1 MLRLMFASLLTVA
14 TPVLA
19 AQTVNI
25 YNWADYVGG
34 DTLET
39 FQQQTGIAP
48 HYSTYPSNEALNT
61 QLNKGTP
68 AYDVVFP
75 SNHYLPRQIKAGVLQ
90 PLDRTRLPN
99 WKYLNPTLLRVLE
112 ANDPGN
118 RYGIP
123 YLWGSSGIGYNVD
136 KVRAVLGDDAPV
148 DSWALL
154 FKPGNIARLSQCGV
168 AMIDNG
174 PEMLPIA
181 LNYLGLPTHSTN
193 PADYR
198 QAQALL
204 MTMRPHVRYF
214 DSVKYGR
221 ELAEGKVCVVVGFS
235 GDVLQARSRAQ
246 EAGKGVKIA
255 YSIPREGSVIWFDM
269 AAIPANASNLS
280 AAYAYLNFLL
290 EPQVIA
296 DITNSMHYANGN
308 EGADDLVRPAIR
320 ADNTVYPS
328 AQVMSKLFT
337 LHELPPDIDQLRM
350 QLWQRFKAGAG
361 P

>member
-25 YNWADYVGG
+25 YNWADYIGAN
-34 DTLET
+34 TLKD
-39 FQQQTGIAP
+39 FQQRTGIQPRYA
-48 HYSTYPSNEALNT
+48 TYPSNETLNN
-61 QLNKGTP
+61 QLASQGQ

-75 SNHYLPRQIKAGVLQ
+75 SNHFLPRQIQAGLLQ
-90 PLDRTRLPN
+90 PLDRAQLPN
-99 WKYLNPTLLRVLE
+99 WKYLNPVLLKVAE

-118 RYGIP
+118 RYGFP
-123 YLWGSSGIGYNVD
+123 YLWGGSGIGYNID
-136 KVRAVLGDDAPV
+136 KVRQVLGDDAPV
-148 DSWALL
+148 DSWDLL
-154 FKPGNIARLSQCGV
+154 FKPQNIAKLSQCGV

-181 LNYLGLPTHSTN
+181 LNYLGLPTHSTH
-193 PADYR
+193 PADYQ

-204 MTMRPHVRYF
+204 MQMRPHVRYL
-214 DSVKYGR
+214 DSVKYAR

-246 EAGKGVKIA
+246 QAGKGVRIA

-269 AAIPANASNLS
+269 AAMPANAPNPK
-280 AAYAYLNFLL
+280 AAYAYLNYLL

-308 EGADDLVRPAIR
+308 EGADDLVRPAIK
-320 ADNTVYPS
+320 ADSAVYPS

-337 LHELPPDIDQLRM
+337 LHELPPDIDHLRT
-350 QLWQRFKAGAG
+350 QLWQQFKAGAG